1 MQTSNHSATL
11 SDEFEPEHKQVK
23 SHTARTNFL
32 FCVFILIVFAITAI
46 WIMQNSV
53 NAYYQQTYHQNSPLL
68 TLNHLKIWKVGG
80 DIGDYLYQKRDAVE
94 STIAN
99 QNNAVIESYNQNYA
113 FSPEYQAQKQEKI
126 QQEKLVLQKRIE
138 EQAQSVQV
146 TATTSETQPAQ
157 HLPFAL
163 TQEDQV
169 FFAGDSLMQGVA
181 PHVQKILNQEFGIK
195 TVNLSKQSTG
205 LAYPNFFNWPKTIKE
220 TITSNKKIKILVVFL
235 GPNDPWDMQN
245 PKGGSYLRFGSPE
258 WEDVYRS
265 RIKDIIQ
272 TAQQHN
278 IEVMWLT
285 PPNMRKPKLNEQMI
299 YLNHLIE
306 DEVKQNN
313 AYVIDTR
320 PILGG
325 HQDHFSETAKI
336 EGANI
341 KMRSADGIHFSVE
354 GQKAIAKEIMQ
365 RFNMI

>member
-1 MQTSNHSATL
+1 MQTSNHSSAL
-11 SDEFEPEHKQVK
+11 SNEFEPEHKQVNP
-23 SHTARTNFL
+23 STAHQNF
-32 FCVFILIVFAITAI
+32 FFSIFILLIFAITSI
-46 WIMQNSV
+46 WVMQNSI

-68 TLNHLKIWKVGG
+68 VLNELSLWRVGG
-80 DIGDYLYQKRDAVE
+80 DIGDYLYQQRDTVE

-99 QNNAVIESYNQNYA
+99 QNNSTVENYNQNYA
-113 FSPEYQAQKQEKI
+113 FSAEYLAQKQEKI
-126 QQEKLVLQKRIE
+126 QQEKLALQKRIE
-138 EQAQSVQV
+138 EQAQSVKVV
-146 TATTSETQPAQ
+146 TTTTEVQPSN
-157 HLPFAL
+157 HLPFVL

-181 PHVQKILNQEFGIK
+181 PHVQKTLNQEFGIK

-220 TITSNKKIKILVVFL
+220 TISSNPHIKILVVFL

-245 PKGGSYLRFGSPE
+245 PKGGSYLKFGSHE
-258 WEDVYRS
+258 WEEVYRS

-306 DEVKQNN
+306 DEVKQNH

-336 EGANI
+336 EEKNI